1 MEKKKETLNPTNR
14 AQGCVRLCQFR
25 EQSKSLLPS
34 DQNVSYTC
42 KNKTQQLAVL
52 EQLFASSM
60 GLRYSWILLPIL
72 TVSFATKMAEVVL
85 KSGNGIQGR
94 EEDEKVFFLGQNCV
108 LNRQGDKQ
116 QEPFV

>member
-52 EQLFASSM
+52 EQLFCLID
-60 GLRYSWILLPIL
+60 GVKILLDFV
-72 TVSFATKMAEVVL
+72 TNSDSFICNKDGRGGPEVR
-85 KSGNGIQGR
+85 KWNPREGGR
-94 EEDEKVFFLGQNCV
+94 
-108 LNRQGDKQ
+108 
-116 QEPFV
+116 